1 MYNVRYKCLRVWCL
15 DVSNNKMYKQ
25 VAIQSDKY
33 ILQIRS
39 LPLAS
44 LRWCS
49 CECAA
54 SAAVMAREVAQRL
67 FFVLWRDVRREV
79 IRLGDTGDV
88 ASAIYD
94 LSEAI
99 EFANDDD
106 GFEQEWLLMPRRAIL
121 VPLRLYAWWTPGVL
135 YRVLRQQWL
144 VDLNMEAQ
152 VWLQGQRYSISRSFN
167 GSLLAWAESTL
178 PTAEFYMRYVVVLQV
193 F

>member
-1 MYNVRYKCLRVWCL
+1 M
-15 DVSNNKMYKQ
+15 
-25 VAIQSDKY
+25 
-33 ILQIRS
+33 
-39 LPLAS
+39 
-44 LRWCS
+44 
-49 CECAA
+49 
-54 SAAVMAREVAQRL
+54 

-88 ASAIYD
+88 ASAIYG

-99 EFANDDD
+99 EFGNDDD

-135 YRVLRQQWL
+135 YRVLHQQWL

-178 PTAEFYMRYVVVLQV
+178 PTAEFYVWYVVVLQV
-193 F
+193 D